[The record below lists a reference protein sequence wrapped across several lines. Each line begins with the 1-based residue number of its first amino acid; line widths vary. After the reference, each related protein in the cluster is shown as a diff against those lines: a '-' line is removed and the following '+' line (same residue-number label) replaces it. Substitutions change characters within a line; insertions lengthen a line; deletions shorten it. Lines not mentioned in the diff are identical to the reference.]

1 MNYHV
6 YEPSLTGNE
15 KKYVDE
21 CLDTTWISSKGK
33 FISEFESKFAE
44 YLGVKY
50 ATGTCN
56 GTVPIHLALMAL
68 GIGPGDEVIVPSF
81 TYIASANPI
90 VVCGATPVFADS
102 LSDTLQIDPRDVESK
117 ITSKTKA
124 IMVVHLYGH
133 PADMDA
139 IMDIAKKH
147 NLFVIEDTAEAFGA
161 KYHGKYVG
169 TFGDIATFSFF
180 GNKTITCGEGG
191 MAVTNNPELYEKLLH
206 LKGQGLSKEREYWH
220 DIVGF
225 NYRMTNIAAA
235 IGLAQLE
242 QADKFLA
249 QKRQVA
255 DWYYEELKDIPG
267 LRMLREIGDVVNSY
281 WMVTLVCDSMQ
292 RRDDLRKFMKDAG
305 IETRPSFWPIH
316 TMPMYAGM
324 GYKLPVAEDVA
335 IRGMNVPSYPA
346 LSKEDVHNI
355 CAVIKEFY
363 EK

>member
-15 KKYVDE
+15 KKYVNE

-33 FISEFESKFAE
+33 FISEFESKFAQ

-68 GIGPGDEVIVPSF
+68 EIGPGDEVIVPSF

-102 LSDTLQIDPRDVESK
+102 LPDTLQIDPRDVESK

-206 LKGQGLSKEREYWH
+206 LKGQGLSKDREYWH

-249 QKRQVA
+249 QKRQIA

-267 LRMLREIGDVVNSY
+267 LRMLREFGDVVNSY
-281 WMVTLVCDSMQ
+281 WMITLVCDSMKT
-292 RRDDLRKFMKDAG
+292 RDALRAFMKDAG
-305 IETRPSFWPIH
+305 VETRPSFWPIH
-316 TMPMYAGM
+316 TMPMYKGL
-324 GYKLPVAEDVA
+324 GYKLPVAEDIA
-335 IRGMNVPSYPA
+335 PRGMNVPSYPA
-346 LSKEDVHNI
+346 LSREDVHNI
-355 CAVIKEFY
+355 CSVIKEFY
-363 EK
+363 KG